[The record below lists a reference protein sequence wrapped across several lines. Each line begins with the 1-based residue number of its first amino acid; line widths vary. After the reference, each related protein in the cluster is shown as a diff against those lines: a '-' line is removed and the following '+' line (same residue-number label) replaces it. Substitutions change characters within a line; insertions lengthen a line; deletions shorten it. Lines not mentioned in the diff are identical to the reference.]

1 MFISHSQS
9 VLTNWDWQLGKASR
23 TFVQCCHGFM
33 AFVRDSVFDNV
44 VSSIGRVMASQSI
57 EAMDR
62 R

>member
-1 MFISHSQS
+1 L
-9 VLTNWDWQLGKASR
+9 VLTNWDWQLGKASQ
-23 TFVQCCHGFM
+23 TFVQEKKNGFI
-33 AFVRDSVFDNV
+33 AFVRDSVFGSV